1 MKYKYTIFVQSDY
14 EEDQLV
20 AKLEEIGL
28 QKIFV
33 EKFSDIDAIVAD
45 QNNFID
51 ENFDDKFQRLVAAE
65 VFPPEMTRRLTAVF
79 ADENKKT
86 MQELFKAIH
95 SIGVELDM
103 SNYRIE
109 RIINK
114 AIDINLKSILFL
126 LN

>member
-1 MKYKYTIFVQSDY
+1 MKYKYTIFAQSDY
-14 EEDQLV
+14 EQDQLV

-28 QKIFV
+28 QKFFV
-33 EKFSDIDAIVAD
+33 EKFSDIDSIVAD

-51 ENFDDKFQRLVAAE
+51 ENFDVKFQRLVAAD
-65 VFPPEMTRRLTAVF
+65 VFPTEMTQRLTVAF

-109 RIINK
+109 KIINM
-114 AIDINLKSILFL
+114 AIDILT
-126 LN
+126 

>member
-1 MKYKYTIFVQSDY
+1 MKYKYTIFAQSDY
-14 EEDQLV
+14 EEEQLI

-51 ENFDDKFQRLVAAE
+51 ENFDAKFQRLVEAE
-65 VFPPEMTRRLTAVF
+65 ILPKEMAQRLTAYF

-86 MQELFKAIH
+86 MHELFQAIH

-103 SNYRIE
+103 PNFRIE
-109 RIINK
+109 KIINK
-114 AIDINLKSILFL
+114 AIQM

>member
-65 VFPPEMTRRLTAVF
+65 VFPPEMKQRLTAVLLTTIKRRCKSCSKRF
-79 ADENKKT
+79 IRSVWNWICLIIASK
-86 MQELFKAIH
+86 ELLIRQL
-95 SIGVELDM
+95 I
-103 SNYRIE
+103 Y
-109 RIINK
+109 
-114 AIDINLKSILFL
+114 
-126 LN
+126 

>member
-51 ENFDDKFQRLVAAE
+51 ENFDDKFQRLVAAGIL
-65 VFPPEMTRRLTAVF
+65 PKEMAQCLAAHF
-79 ADENKKT
+79 ADENEKS
-86 MQELFKAIH
+86 MHGLFQAIH
-95 SIGVELDM
+95 TIGVDLDM
-103 SNYRIE
+103 PNFRIE
-109 RIINK
+109 KIINK
-114 AIDINLKSILFL
+114 AIQIL
-126 LN
+126 N

>member
-1 MKYKYTIFVQSDY
+1 MKYKYTIFAQSNY
-14 EEDQLV
+14 EEEQLI

-33 EKFSDIDAIVAD
+33 EKFSDIVAIVAD

-51 ENFDDKFQRLVAAE
+51 ENFDTKFQRLVEAEILPKDMAQRLAAH
-65 VFPPEMTRRLTAVF
+65 F

-86 MQELFKAIH
+86 MHELFQAIH
-95 SIGVELDM
+95 TIGVELDM
-103 SNYRIE
+103 PNFRIE
-109 RIINK
+109 KIINK
-114 AIDINLKSILFL
+114 AIQM

>member
-51 ENFDDKFQRLVAAE
+51 ENFDAKLERLLTAKILPAE
-65 VFPPEMTRRLTAVF
+65 MEKRLTARF
-79 ADENKKT
+79 ADENSKT
-86 MQELFKAIH
+86 MRQLFGAIQ

-103 SNYRIE
+103 PNFRIE
-109 RIINK
+109 KLIYK
-114 AIDINLKSILFL
+114 AIDI

>member
-1 MKYKYTIFVQSDY
+1 MKYKYTIFAQSDY
-14 EEDQLV
+14 EEEQLI

-33 EKFSDIDAIVAD
+33 EKFSDIDEIVAD

-65 VFPPEMTRRLTAVF
+65 ILPKEMAQRLAAHF
-79 ADENKKT
+79 ADENSKT
-86 MQELFKAIH
+86 MRQLFGAIH

-103 SNYRIE
+103 PNFRIE
-109 RIINK
+109 KIINK
-114 AIDINLKSILFL
+114 AIEIL
-126 LN
+126 N

>member
-1 MKYKYTIFVQSDY
+1 MKYKYTIFAQSDY
-14 EEDQLV
+14 EEEQLV

-51 ENFDDKFQRLVAAE
+51 ENFDAKFERLVAADI
-65 VFPPEMTRRLTAVF
+65 FPNEMTQRLTAVF

-86 MQELFKAIH
+86 MQELLKAIQ

-103 SNYRIE
+103 PNYRIGK
-109 RIINK
+109 IINK
-114 AIDINLKSILFL
+114 AIDILT
-126 LN
+126 

>member
-1 MKYKYTIFVQSDY
+1 MKYKYTIFAQSDY
-14 EEDQLV
+14 EQDQLV

-33 EKFSDIDAIVAD
+33 EKFSDIDSIVAD

-51 ENFDDKFQRLVAAE
+51 ENFDVKFQRLVAAD
-65 VFPPEMTRRLTAVF
+65 VFPTEMTQRLTVFF

-109 RIINK
+109 KIINMT
-114 AIDINLKSILFL
+114 IDILT
-126 LN
+126 

>member
-1 MKYKYTIFVQSDY
+1 MKYKYTIFAQSDY
-14 EEDQLV
+14 EEEQLI

-51 ENFDDKFQRLVAAE
+51 ENFDVKFQRLVAEE
-65 VFPPEMTRRLTAVF
+65 VLPKEMAQRLAAHF
-79 ADENKKT
+79 ADENNKKT
-86 MQELFKAIH
+86 MRELFRAIH
-95 SIGVELDM
+95 SIGVELDLP
-103 SNYRIE
+103 NFRIE
-109 RIINK
+109 KIINK
-114 AIDINLKSILFL
+114 AIQM

>member
-1 MKYKYTIFVQSDY
+1 MKYKYTIFAQSDY
-14 EEDQLV
+14 EEEQLI

-65 VFPPEMTRRLTAVF
+65 ILPKEMAQRLAAQF
-79 ADENKKT
+79 ADENEKS
-86 MQELFKAIH
+86 MHELFQAIH
-95 SIGVELDM
+95 TIGVELDM
-103 SNYRIE
+103 PNFRIE
-109 RIINK
+109 KIINK
-114 AIDINLKSILFL
+114 AIQIL
-126 LN
+126 N

>member
-1 MKYKYTIFVQSDY
+1 MKYKYTIFAQSDY
-14 EEDQLV
+14 EEEQLI

-51 ENFDDKFQRLVAAE
+51 ENFDAKFQRLVEAE
-65 VFPPEMTRRLTAVF
+65 ILPKEMAQRLTAYF

-86 MQELFKAIH
+86 MHELFQEIH

-103 SNYRIE
+103 PNFRIE
-109 RIINK
+109 KIINK
-114 AIDINLKSILFL
+114 AIQM

>member
-1 MKYKYTIFVQSDY
+1 MKYKYTIFAQSDY
-14 EEDQLV
+14 EEEQLI

-51 ENFDDKFQRLVAAE
+51 ENFDAKLERLLTVQILPAE
-65 VFPPEMTRRLTAVF
+65 MARRLADLF

-95 SIGVELDM
+95 TIGVELDM
-103 SNYRIE
+103 PNFRIE
-109 RIINK
+109 KIINK
-114 AIDINLKSILFL
+114 AIEL

>member
-65 VFPPEMTRRLTAVF
+65 IFPPEMTQRLTAAF
-79 ADENKKT
+79 ADENEKT

-114 AIDINLKSILFL
+114 AIDILT
-126 LN
+126 

>member
-1 MKYKYTIFVQSDY
+1 MKYKYTIFAQSDY
-14 EEDQLV
+14 EEEQLI

-33 EKFSDIDAIVAD
+33 EKFSDIDEIVAD

-65 VFPPEMTRRLTAVF
+65 VFPPEMTQRLTAVF

-86 MQELFKAIH
+86 MHELFQAIH

-103 SNYRIE
+103 PNFRIE
-109 RIINK
+109 KIINK
-114 AIDINLKSILFL
+114 AIQM

>member
-1 MKYKYTIFVQSDY
+1 MKYKYTIFAQSDY

-51 ENFDDKFQRLVAAE
+51 ENFDVRFQRLVAAD
-65 VFPPEMTRRLTAVF
+65 VFPTEMTRRLTVVF

-86 MQELFKAIH
+86 MKELFKAIH

-114 AIDINLKSILFL
+114 AIDILT
-126 LN
+126 